1 MPIELVDLLAK
12 KFPES
17 SRTTL
22 RGMIADKRL
31 LIDGKP
37 ARTLK
42 QVVEETVVLELIG
55 RVEARQRV
63 VGAVPFRVV
72 FEDRDLLV
80 VDKPAGVLTSSGEHD
95 KRSTMAQVLADHYA
109 QIDGKVAVGLI
120 HRLDKDASGLLV
132 FSKSPGAYESLKAQ
146 FADRTAKRV
155 YRAIVSGTPRATAG
169 TIESKLVEH
178 ADGTV
183 KSTTHRDYG
192 EPAVTHF
199 SVLETRGRHS
209 MLRVELETGRKH
221 QIRVHLAEAG
231 TPIAGDAFYNPHAN
245 QAPRL
250 MLVAME
256 LTLKHPKTDAPM
268 TWTIDLPREIQEWW
282 DSEKPKKVKKAK
294 KPE

>member
-1 MPIELVDLLAK
+1 MPIELVELLAK

-22 RGMIADKRL
+22 RGMIADKRIL
-31 LIDGKP
+31 VDGTP

-42 QVVEETVVLELIG
+42 QMVEPTVSIELIG
-55 RVEARQRV
+55 RIEARQRT

-95 KRSTMAQVLADHYA
+95 NRSTMAQVLADHYA
-109 QIDGKVAVGLI
+109 KIDGKVAIGLI

-132 FSKSPGAYESLKAQ
+132 FSKSPAAYEALKEQ
-146 FADRTAKRV
+146 FADRTAKRI

-169 TIESKLVEH
+169 KIESKLVEH

-199 SVLETRGRHS
+199 SVLETRGRHT

-231 TPIAGDAFYNPHAN
+231 TPIAGDPFYNPHAN

-250 MLVAME
+250 MLVAAE
-256 LTLKHPKTDAPM
+256 LTLNHPKTGAPM
-268 TWTIDLPREIQEWW
+268 TWSIDLPREVQEWW
-282 DSEKPKKVKKAK
+282 DEQPTKKSK
-294 KPE
+294 